1 MTVFPIRLA
10 AVSCG
15 SGSWGCLKQRRSSVA
30 AAGERLRTEPE
41 TDERQSK
48 LGILSFRRW
57 NGASPNE
64 KQIRPK
70 ALFWG
75 KCFHSYEGAIRWKN
89 ASIGRWDYGS
99 RGGKSLGWIG
109 GKVGRSACDVFGCC
123 ERGCLLGDM
132 KDASTQPVPPCAR
145 RFRCRLSTIRPER
158 NRSLS
163 EMLLGWSAVKFAS
176 RGRVRTRF
184 AERALQG
191 SRNSIFDGRYRTH
204 WL

>member
-1 MTVFPIRLA
+1 MRDRANWESSHFGVGTRQVRMRRKYVRRRYFGESAFTLMKARSVGKTPQ
-10 AVSCG
+10 
-15 SGSWGCLKQRRSSVA
+15 SGEGTMVLVAGRVWARSA
-30 AAGERLRTEPE
+30 
-41 TDERQSK
+41 
-48 LGILSFRRW
+48 RW
-57 NGASPNE
+57 
-64 KQIRPK
+64 
-70 ALFWG
+70 
-75 KCFHSYEGAIRWKN
+75 C
-89 ASIGRWDYGS
+89 
-99 RGGKSLGWIG
+99 
-109 GKVGRSACDVFGCC
+109 VGRVAMFLDGEGGSVLF
-123 ERGCLLGDM
+123 GDM